1 MYIKNLNKR
10 GLKQLFKE
18 IVDISPF
25 WIKYDFEVLLTRK
38 ELDQLCFHEYDTEI
52 T

>member
-1 MYIKNLNKR
+1 M
-10 GLKQLFKE
+10 FKE
-18 IVDISPF
+18 IVDIFPF
-25 WIKYDFEVLLTRK
+25 RIKNYFEVLLTRK